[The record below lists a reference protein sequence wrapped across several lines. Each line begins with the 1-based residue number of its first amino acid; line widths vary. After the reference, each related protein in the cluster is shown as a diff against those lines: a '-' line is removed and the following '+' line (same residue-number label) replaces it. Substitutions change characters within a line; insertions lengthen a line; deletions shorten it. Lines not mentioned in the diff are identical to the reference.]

1 MLDLDRLVV
10 ASSNAGK
17 LGELA
22 EIMPPG
28 IELVPQSQLGVED
41 AIEDGL
47 SFAEN
52 ATIKAL
58 NARNRTGLPALA
70 DDSGLEVDALGGAPG
85 IRSARYAGEN
95 ASDRDNVEKLLGAL
109 KGVPENERTA
119 RFRCVVVLALSAD
132 PSAAVVCEGVWEG
145 SIQTEATGRSGF
157 GYDPVFHVPTHG
169 CSAAELD
176 PGVKNRISHRARAL
190 RELMDMIYD
199 SQEYRFGNKT

>member
-1 MLDLDRLVV
+1 MDLDRLVV

-17 LGELA
+17 LRELA

-58 NARNRTGLPALA
+58 HARNRTGLPALA

-95 ASDRDNVEKLLGAL
+95 TSDRENVEKLLGAL
-109 KGVPENERTA
+109 KDVPEKERTA
-119 RFRCVVVLALSAD
+119 RFRCVIALAPSAD
-132 PSAAVVCEGVWEG
+132 ASAAVICEGVWEG
-145 SIQTEATGRSGF
+145 SIQTEATGCSGF
-157 GYDPVFHVPTHG
+157 GYDPVFHVATHG

-190 RELMDMIYD
+190 TKLMDVI
-199 SQEYRFGNKT
+199 SGSREPRPGNKT